1 MIKEF
6 YKEHIFYLGDVLECL
21 KDIED
26 NVDMKYKANF
36 TDSALKTICTFVNI
50 DGEEVIMNIIR
61 IYRRRTQRAHKGLKN
76 KEVEVLK

>member
-1 MIKEF
+1 
-6 YKEHIFYLGDVLECL
+6 
-21 KDIED
+21 
-26 NVDMKYKANF
+26 MKYKANF